1 MHPILYTCGGL
12 PFYLEMGISMYNNG
26 HPLSWTKS
34 RCLEENGPSISNSD
48 LLLLSLSRSPDAVF
62 NCNTRARELP

>member
-1 MHPILYTCGGL
+1 
-12 PFYLEMGISMYNNG
+12 MYNNG

-48 LLLLSLSRSPDAVF
+48 LLLSPDVQMQFF
-62 NCNTRARELP
+62 NCNTRGRELDEEQELHKEIRQKHLHQY